1 MDFDCPFKVQVS
13 LNSKYQS
20 LIVRGRLIHEQTP
33 RSTFVEKRKRGDSNL
48 DLWLDSSIYPLDPST
63 GK

>member
-1 MDFDCPFKVQVS
+1 MNFFSLFFKYFLLGFSMEKIDSNHPFKVQVS

-33 RSTFVEKRKRGDSNL
+33 KSTFAEKRK
-48 DLWLDSSIYPLDPST
+48 
-63 GK
+63 